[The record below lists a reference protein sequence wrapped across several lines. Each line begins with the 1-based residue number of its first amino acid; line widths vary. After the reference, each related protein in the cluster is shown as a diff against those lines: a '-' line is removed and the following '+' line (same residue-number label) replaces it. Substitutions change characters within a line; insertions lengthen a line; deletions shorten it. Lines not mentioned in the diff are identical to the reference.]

1 MKLRKAKLPLGAQ
14 DCDRI
19 RKPKFH
25 VFWFFTPLFGR
36 FRLSSV
42 FQTTGLEEIY
52 RLILKI
58 LDFMPCGS
66 LFSRFWVE
74 IHGHPQ
80 KSMLKSMEMHGN
92 RRKSMEIHIEL
103 RDRHYKIEF
112 ATE

>member
-1 MKLRKAKLPLGAQ
+1 MRKIARKSENQSFTFFAFYPLIWA
-14 DCDRI
+14 
-19 RKPKFH
+19 
-25 VFWFFTPLFGR
+25 
-36 FRLSSV
+36 FRLSRVS
-42 FQTTGLEEIY
+42 QATGFEEIY

-66 LFSRFWVE
+66 LFSRFCVE

-103 RDRHYKIEF
+103 RDRHYKI
-112 ATE
+112 